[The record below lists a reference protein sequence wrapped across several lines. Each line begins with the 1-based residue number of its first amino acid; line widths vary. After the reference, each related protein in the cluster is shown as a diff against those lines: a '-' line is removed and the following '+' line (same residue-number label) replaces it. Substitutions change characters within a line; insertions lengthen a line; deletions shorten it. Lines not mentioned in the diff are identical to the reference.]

1 MRGMKTTKTNPGR
14 ADGTIE
20 IYADASGAPA
30 VLRYNGYAFAFD
42 CLGEIKCNHIA
53 PRYGSRLACK
63 VAQQICER
71 EYRALL
77 DANTSPEWRA
87 ANAAMYAA

>member
-1 MRGMKTTKTNPGR
+1 MKTTKTNPGL

-42 CLGEIKCNHIA
+42 CLGEIKCNNIA
-53 PRYGSRLACK
+53 PRYGSRHACK
-63 VAQQICER
+63 VAQKICER

-77 DANTSPEWRA
+77 AANTTEEWRT
-87 ANAAMYAA
+87 ANAVLYAT

>member
-1 MRGMKTTKTNPGR
+1 MKTTKTNPGL

-20 IYADASGAPA
+20 IYTDASGAPA

-42 CLGEIKCNHIA
+42 CLGEITCNNIA
-53 PRYGSRLACK
+53 PCYGSRRACK
-63 VAQQICER
+63 VAHQICER

-77 DANTSPEWRA
+77 DANTTAEWRA
-87 ANAAMYAA
+87 ANIALYAA

>member
-1 MRGMKTTKTNPGR
+1 MQTTNKTR
-14 ADGTIE
+14 SRSLADGNIRVFD
-20 IYADASGAPA
+20 DASGAPA

-42 CLGEIKCNHIA
+42 VLGEIKCNNIA
-53 PRYGSRLACK
+53 PRYGSRHACK

-77 DANTSPEWRA
+77 DASTTAEWRA